1 MMLKAFE
8 KSLQED
14 FYFLKSAKILVAVS
28 GGVDSVVLTHLCKRS
43 GLDIALAHCNFNLRG
58 KESDKDHDFVQ
69 NLADQWNFKIFLHKF
84 DTEAYAEKHKLSI
97 QMAARELRYA
107 WFENLR
113 KREKYNYILTAH
125 HANDDLETFL
135 INLMR
140 GTGLD
145 GLTGIPLQNDFV
157 IRPLLNF
164 SRAEIE
170 KYALENKLSWRE
182 DSSNASTKYLRNKIR
197 HEIVPQLQEMNPQVL
212 QNFQKT
218 RYHLEQSSQLVE
230 DYISVIFSRIAS
242 ENEFGYSFNIKM
254 LKTIPH
260 TKAVMYELFKSFGF
274 SEWNDV
280 VNLIDAQSGKIILSK
295 THRLIKDREELL
307 LTKIPSEENY
317 QYEIPEGEDLI
328 MLPMGTFRLEK
339 VGKIS
344 KAQKN
349 VIFVDKSKLDFPLK
363 IRKWKKGDYFYPF
376 GMGGKKKISSYFKDK
391 KLSLPEKENCWLL
404 CSKNQI
410 IWVIGHRPDERFKID
425 PDSSEIIKISFT
437 K

>member
-1 MMLKAFE
+1 MLKAFE

-14 FYFLKSAKILVAVS
+14 FHFLKSAKILVAVS

-43 GLDIALAHCNFNLRG
+43 GLNIALAHCNFNLRG

-69 NLADQWNFKIFLHKF
+69 NLAEQWNLRIFHHKF
-84 DTEAYAEKHKLSI
+84 DTEAYAEKHKLSV

-113 KREKYNYILTAH
+113 KRENFDYIFTAH

-135 INLMR
+135 INLLR

-157 IRPLLNF
+157 IRPLLNN

-197 HEIVPQLQEMNPQVL
+197 LEIVPQLQEMNPQVL
-212 QNFQKT
+212 QSFQKT
-218 RYHLEQSSQLVE
+218 KHHLGQSSQLVE

-242 ENEFGYSFNIKM
+242 ETEFGYSFNIKL

-280 VNLIDAQSGKIILSK
+280 IDLLDAQSGKVIYSNS
-295 THRLIKDREELL
+295 HRLIKDREELL
-307 LTKIPSEENY
+307 LTKIPSEENFE
-317 QYEIPEGEDLI
+317 YEIPEGEDHI

-339 VGKIS
+339 VKKLS
-344 KAQKN
+344 KVNKRT
-349 VIFVDKSKLDFPLK
+349 IFVDRAKLDFPLK
-363 IRKWKKGDYFYPF
+363 IRKWKKGDYFHPF
-376 GMGGKKKISSYFKDK
+376 GMGGSKKISSYFKDK

-410 IWVIGHRPDERFKID
+410 VWVIGYRPDERFKVD
-425 PDSSEIIKISFT
+425 PDSAEILKITST
-437 K
+437 S